1 MLHEILDTLHNAPDQ
16 PLWLPDLHAAFSR
29 CEERYDVIIR
39 QLGHNG
45 EVFDLPCPLPIWH
58 NEDESALIQQYLNAR
73 IYNLLSAR
81 SARELQFYYDPECA
95 ALSDLIK
102 SLDESFQ
109 LMQTSRSGLGKVVN
123 IAERMARA
131 GQGAGFRFSSLPI
144 SEYRAHS
151 HAARAEKTDLAVSLK
166 NLAAEA
172 EALCLVGI
180 DVGGTDIKL
189 AASKRGK
196 LVCLKEYD
204 WNPAASPTAEGI
216 VEPILLL
223 TRLMRACIAFAGH
236 SAIPPSLSAALDKS
250 ATDAQIRAAVEE
262 AERALGERID
272 LLDGVGLSFPDIVI
286 DDRIVGGETPKTDG
300 MRKNRAL
307 DYETEFGKIRELREA
322 LLRLCRSGGRVR
334 LTNDGNMAAFTAA
347 MELSH
352 SAEADAVCDGVVAH
366 TLGTDLGS
374 GWLQPDGTIPP
385 LPLEMYDFIIDVG
398 SRRSAAW
405 PPQDLRSTK
414 NENSGLAG
422 ARRYMGQAAAYRLA
436 QKLAPELLDGFRRV
450 DGNLMYVPTAPLD
463 LRKPCLEHLMQQAQ
477 NGVSAAE
484 EIFRQIGE
492 HLAVLSAEMDS
503 ILHPESKQRF
513 LYGRFVKTQRC
524 FELLCEGFARRD
536 TGIKLRAADEELAC
550 TPLMRQLANR
560 ASFTV
565 AQFGQAVGSIYFAL
579 S

>member
-1 MLHEILDTLHNAPDQ
+1 MLHEILDTLHNAPDH

-29 CEERYDVIIR
+29 CEERYDLILR

-58 NEDESALIQQYLNAR
+58 NAEELSLVQQYLNAC

-81 SARELQFYYDPECA
+81 SASEVQFYYDPECA

-109 LMQTSRSGLGKVVN
+109 LSQSSRRGLGKVIN
-123 IAERMARA
+123 IAERMAQVRP
-131 GQGAGFRFSSLPI
+131 GTGFSFRSLPI
-144 SEYRAHS
+144 SQYHRLL
-151 HAARAEKTDLAVSLK
+151 HAEQAKKPALSEALNQLAEKADT
-166 NLAAEA
+166 
-172 EALCLVGI
+172 LCLVGI

-204 WNPAASPTAEGI
+204 WNPAASPTAEEI
-216 VEPILLL
+216 IEPILLL

-236 SAIPPSLSAALDKS
+236 SAIPPSLSKALDKNAS
-250 ATDAQIRAAVEE
+250 DEQIRTAVED

-272 LLDGVGLSFPDIVI
+272 LLDGVGLSFPDIVV

-300 MRKNRAL
+300 MRKNSAL
-307 DYETEFGKIRELREA
+307 DYETEFAKIRELREP
-322 LLRLCRSGGRVR
+322 LRKLCRPGARVR
-334 LTNDGNMAAFTAA
+334 LTNDGNMAAFSAA

-352 SAEADAVCDGVVAH
+352 SAEAEAVRDGIVAH

-385 LPLEMYDFIIDVG
+385 LPLEMYDFIIDIG

-436 QKLAPELLDGFRRV
+436 QSLAPELLDGFRAEDSER
-450 DGNLMYVPTAPLD
+450 LYIPTAPED

-477 NGVSAAE
+477 NGLPAAE

-492 HLAVLSAEMDS
+492 HLAVLSAEMERV
-503 ILHPESKQRF
+503 LHPESQQRF
-513 LYGRFVKTQRC
+513 LYGRFVKSRRC
-524 FELLCEGFARRD
+524 FELLCEGFARRE
-536 TGIKLRAADEELAC
+536 TGLALRVADEELAC

-560 ASFTV
+560 AGFSV